1 MVVEVFG
8 GNHGYGEDFSVAD
21 PGKAVALM
29 TNTCHG
35 VGNDAIGSYNE
46 RVVHGLTSSAD
57 VSNTSLQGRPYGR
70 QLAITVSFHI
80 ACSSSRP
87 KRGTGKMRECS
98 IQGAE
103 CRITVYLATSEAFWQ
118 L

>member
-8 GNHGYGEDFSVAD
+8 GDHGYGEDFSVAD

-57 VSNTSLQGRPYGR
+57 VSNTSLQDRPYGR
-70 QLAITVSFHI
+70 QLAITVNCLLLPVCMTI
-80 ACSSSRP
+80 
-87 KRGTGKMRECS
+87 M
-98 IQGAE
+98 
-103 CRITVYLATSEAFWQ
+103 YLGPRRSPPPVCQQAWQ
-118 L
+118 